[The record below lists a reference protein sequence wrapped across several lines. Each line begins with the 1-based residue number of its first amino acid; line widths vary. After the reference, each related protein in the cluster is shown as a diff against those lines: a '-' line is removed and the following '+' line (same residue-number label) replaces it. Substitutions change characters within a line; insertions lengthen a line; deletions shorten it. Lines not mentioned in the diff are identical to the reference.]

1 MFFILKFILID
12 LAEKSKEPSQ
22 IRKKKPQGQ
31 MYDSELSRVNHNY
44 QESALGLIITVYTG
58 VRSLDSVVTIDYG
71 VLPKEFT

>member
-44 QESALGLIITVYTG
+44 QESALG